1 MEMSPIAHA
10 SKVEAPVFL
19 MLGKGDLRV
28 PHSQG
33 IEYWCVLY
41 SKAYLA
47 SSCKE
52 FASILLEI
60 FFVCGEAQTMEWW
73 WWWWFFFFFFFF
85 FFLLLALLSYYR
97 IYARYRKTYK
107 NKSVDKSEI
116 RYCAK
121 FQTSVTCIFTKKMPK
136 TFLHV
141 FYPAKII
148 CLFDL
153 QNDLKIQF

>member
-41 SKAYLA
+41 SKAYLT

-73 WWWWFFFFFFFF
+73 WWFFLLLLL
-85 FFLLLALLSYYR
+85 LLLALLSYFW
-97 IYARYRKTYK
+97 IYARYRKIYK
-107 NKSVDKSEI
+107 NKSVDTSEI

-121 FQTSVTCIFTKKMPK
+121 FQTSVTCIFTKKCQKHFCM
-136 TFLHV
+136 FLSCKHNLP
-141 FYPAKII
+141 FLPSK
-148 CLFDL
+148 
-153 QNDLKIQF
+153 